1 MAQTDPPP
9 LPVPTTIDPPFQEA
23 FDPEEVPEQWI
34 LEGKAPTATEDKA
47 PSVQG
52 GDASGPS
59 TSLGVDAGDDD
70 DVVMLEEAPPLGA
83 GLDAREKRKR
93 GAEAAGEASN
103 GGEKRAKIMTSILD
117 NDNEVIE
124 L

>member
-1 MAQTDPPP
+1 M
-9 LPVPTTIDPPFQEA
+9 
-23 FDPEEVPEQWI
+23 PEQWI
-34 LEGKAPTATEDKA
+34 LEGKAPTATEDKPPTS

-59 TSLGVDAGDDD
+59 SSLGAGGGDDDDD

-103 GGEKRAKIMTSILD
+103 GGEKRAKMASGD